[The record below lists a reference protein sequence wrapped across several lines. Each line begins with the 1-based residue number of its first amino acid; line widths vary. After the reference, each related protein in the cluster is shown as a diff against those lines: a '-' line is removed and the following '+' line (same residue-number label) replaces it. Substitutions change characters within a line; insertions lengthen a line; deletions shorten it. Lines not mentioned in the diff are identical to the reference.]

1 MDKKK
6 EKLKRQKARQER
18 REEIVADYHHSK
30 LTQREYAKAKGVG
43 LSTLQLWIRLARE
56 NANLAQEKKSPPQN
70 PKGGSGFIEAGI
82 LEPEPIRSSADIE
95 VTLSDGTRL
104 SFGSQLSTEKIVQI
118 TQSLRGTCSH

>member
-18 REEIVADYHHSK
+18 REEIVADYHRSK

-56 NANLAQEKKSPPQN
+56 NANPIQEEKSPPQN

-82 LEPEPIRSSADIE
+82 LEPARLKRSAEIE
-95 VTLSDGTRL
+95 VALSDGTCL
-104 SFGSQLSTEKIVQI
+104 SFGSQLPTEKIVQI
-118 TQSLRGTCSH
+118 IQSLRESCSH